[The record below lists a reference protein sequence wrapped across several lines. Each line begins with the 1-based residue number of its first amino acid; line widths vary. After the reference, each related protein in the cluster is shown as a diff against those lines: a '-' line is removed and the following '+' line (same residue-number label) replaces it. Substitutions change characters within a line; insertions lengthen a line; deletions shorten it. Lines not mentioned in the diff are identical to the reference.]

1 MRLGDRRLVL
11 GLLLGATASSLA
23 GAGVALAE
31 HGRESGGGVPV
42 PVNGLLRACI
52 KHESGTLYVIGAGA
66 RCKRG
71 DVEISLNVAGVPG
84 PKGDPGP
91 TGATGETGATGATGE
106 TGATGATGAT
116 GPQGPAGP
124 SGSAS
129 LISPNKKFRIEIG
142 DNGIYLRG
150 PGGTVYVD
158 RHEAG
163 FGDRFRGR

>member
-31 HGRESGGGVPV
+31 HGRDGGGVPV
-42 PVNGLLRACI
+42 PVNGVLRACI
-52 KHESGTLYVIGAGA
+52 RHESGTLYVIGTGA

-91 TGATGETGATGATGE
+91 QGETGVTGQQGATGETGATGQQ
-106 TGATGATGAT
+106 
-116 GPQGPAGP
+116 GPQGPAGA

-129 LISPNKKFRIEIG
+129 LISPNRKFRIEIG

-158 RHEAG
+158 RHTTG
-163 FGDRFRGR
+163 TGDRFRGR